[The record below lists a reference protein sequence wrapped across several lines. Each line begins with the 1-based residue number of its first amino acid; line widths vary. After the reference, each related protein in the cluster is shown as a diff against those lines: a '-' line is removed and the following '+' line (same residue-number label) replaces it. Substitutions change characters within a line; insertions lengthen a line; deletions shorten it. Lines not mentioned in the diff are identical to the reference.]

1 MLQEVLSFSYPFFSY
16 IIHYICYIHNC
27 ERLFLTFSKIVT
39 DRNIVSYI
47 IEDPD
52 DNMILECAVTLKVD
66 YIVYD
71 DKHLIDVDRYN
82 NIQIMSLSKFVEMII

>member
-1 MLQEVLSFSYPFFSY
+1 
-16 IIHYICYIHNC
+16 
-27 ERLFLTFSKIVT
+27 
-39 DRNIVSYI
+39 
-47 IEDPD
+47 
-52 DNMILECAVTLKVD
+52 MILECAVTLKVD